1 MPTRAGSAPPRGLD
15 TRASCRRQ
23 FPRVHLSTT
32 ATLALTSLA
41 LAECTATPGDLRPIP
56 APTAAPTAPDP
67 SDRSTQTR
75 AAPTGGLA
83 AFPGAEGFGAQAT
96 GGRGGRVLVVTSLD
110 ARGPGTLQAAL
121 DETGPRTIVFRV
133 SGVIAGSVQ
142 LTSGDVTIAGQTSP
156 GGITVR
162 GLHTTEEPYCDQAC
176 GPSARGV
183 ENFIIRH
190 LRSRPAGGDF
200 SDGLRLRYAR
210 NGIVDHMSIANASD
224 EAVEISYARDITIQ
238 YTMLA
243 ETLGEHASLGGMLF
257 NYSNPEAG
265 YDLTRFSIHHNV
277 WNRIDGRM
285 PELSRESPSAGGTTM
300 ALELSNNLL
309 WDPGY
314 YIDINQTTISASP
327 DGNPLY
333 YDLNWVGNVAV
344 ARPDFPYG
352 MIWLPNPSG
361 KSSAYF
367 ADNSLSVAPDRH
379 DFQLLYCCN
388 DFKAVPAPTAPAWA
402 RSERHPFPKISYTP
416 GAALQEHLLAEV
428 GSFPRDLMDQRLL
441 APLKKNQIAQNLR
454 SVNPAGDALRTLP
467 APAPPVDTDNDG
479 MPDAWEAGHGLD
491 PRTQDHNGAQL
502 SLSLLGVAGYTNLEC
517 YLDELAR
524 ERVQAG
530 R

>member
-210 NGIVDHMSIANASD
+210 NGIVDHMSIANASGRGR
-224 EAVEISYARDITIQ
+224 RD
-238 YTMLA
+238 LVRPR
-243 ETLGEHASLGGMLF
+243 HHH
-257 NYSNPEAG
+257 
-265 YDLTRFSIHHNV
+265 SIHH
-277 WNRIDGRM
+277 
-285 PELSRESPSAGGTTM
+285 
-300 ALELSNNLL
+300 
-309 WDPGY
+309 
-314 YIDINQTTISASP
+314 
-327 DGNPLY
+327 
-333 YDLNWVGNVAV
+333 
-344 ARPDFPYG
+344 AR
-352 MIWLPNPSG
+352 
-361 KSSAYF
+361 
-367 ADNSLSVAPDRH
+367 R
-379 DFQLLYCCN
+379 
-388 DFKAVPAPTAPAWA
+388 
-402 RSERHPFPKISYTP
+402 
-416 GAALQEHLLAEV
+416 
-428 GSFPRDLMDQRLL
+428 
-441 APLKKNQIAQNLR
+441 
-454 SVNPAGDALRTLP
+454 
-467 APAPPVDTDNDG
+467 
-479 MPDAWEAGHGLD
+479 D
-491 PRTQDHNGAQL
+491 PRR
-502 SLSLLGVAGYTNLEC
+502 
-517 YLDELAR
+517 AR
-524 ERVQAG
+524 QPRRHAL
-530 R
+530 